1 MFQALAMFHACAPVN
16 ILNLMTVTYQNCPS
30 TRKRQVTSWTDYVYH
45 LNNSR
50 ISCQYVAS
58 ILSGAVVTTHIAW
71 NALSNQCAHF
81 VFACYCLGCCAVGRQ
96 LTIVFDSELV
106 RGTLLDV
113 CVCACPWTRCYMS
126 WHQAS
131 SVPAQMICRPII
143 LSTWCQGTC
152 DKCCR
157 KCYRDSTG

>member
-1 MFQALAMFHACAPVN
+1 MGLGPVAFMFQALAMFQACAPVD

-71 NALSNQCAHF
+71 NAFSNQCAHF

-113 CVCACPWTRCYMS
+113 CVCVCVLELDATCLDTRL
-126 WHQAS
+126 Q
-131 SVPAQMICRPII
+131 V
-143 LSTWCQGTC
+143 CQL
-152 DKCCR
+152 K
-157 KCYRDSTG
+157 

>member
-1 MFQALAMFHACAPVN
+1 MFQALAMFQACAPVD

-45 LNNSR
+45 LDNSR
-50 ISCQYVAS
+50 ILCQYVAS
-58 ILSGAVVTTHIAW
+58 ILSGAVVTTHIAF

-113 CVCACPWTRCYMS
+113 CVCVCP
-126 WHQAS
+126 
-131 SVPAQMICRPII
+131 
-143 LSTWCQGTC
+143 
-152 DKCCR
+152 
-157 KCYRDSTG
+157 